1 MEKERKNASFLLN
14 IKPRIM
20 KNIWDKLKE
29 LYDQNPTLF
38 GILLFIDLTI
48 LYFIIQYIIS

>member
-1 MEKERKNASFLLN
+1 
-14 IKPRIM
+14 M
-20 KNIWDKLKE
+20 KDIWEKLKE

-38 GILLFIDLTI
+38 VILLFIDLTI

>member
-1 MEKERKNASFLLN
+1 
-14 IKPRIM
+14 M
-20 KNIWDKLKE
+20 KSVWRKLKK

-38 GILLFIDLTI
+38 GILLFIDMTI

>member
-1 MEKERKNASFLLN
+1 MLQKRRIKNE
-14 IKPRIM
+14 IIM
-20 KNIWDKLKE
+20 KNIWEKLKE

>member
-1 MEKERKNASFLLN
+1 MMLQKRRIKNE
-14 IKPRIM
+14 IIM
-20 KNIWDKLKE
+20 KNIWEKLKE

>member
-1 MEKERKNASFLLN
+1 MEKERKNASVLLN
-14 IKPRIM
+14 KM
-20 KNIWDKLKE
+20 KNIWEKLKE